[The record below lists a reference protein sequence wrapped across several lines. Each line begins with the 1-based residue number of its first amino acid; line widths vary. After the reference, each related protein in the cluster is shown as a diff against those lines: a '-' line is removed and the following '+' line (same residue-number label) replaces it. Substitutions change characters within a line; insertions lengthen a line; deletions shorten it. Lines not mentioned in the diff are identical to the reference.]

1 MHQASGAATAEAAT
15 AAKARRLRTVRLT
28 RPCVSGSARR
38 VALQLSTS
46 SGTAAGGFGVG
57 VQATTFGFAVRGGR
71 EFGIGF
77 FVSRVD
83 RGGEADLRGL
93 RVRTKRPAYN

>member
-1 MHQASGAATAEAAT
+1 MHQTSGEAAGEAAS

-28 RPCVSGSARR
+28 RPCVSGSSRR

-46 SGTAAGGFGVG
+46 SGKAG

-93 RVRTKRPAYN
+93 RVRTK